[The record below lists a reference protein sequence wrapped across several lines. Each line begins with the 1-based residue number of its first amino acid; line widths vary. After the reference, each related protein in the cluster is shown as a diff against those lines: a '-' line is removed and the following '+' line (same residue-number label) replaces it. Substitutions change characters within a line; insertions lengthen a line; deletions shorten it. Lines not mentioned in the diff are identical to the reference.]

1 MMDVQAKN
9 EQTREAKI
17 KAYAE
22 ALAYF
27 IEEPNAISDP
37 SLKVCVDFFKERIA
51 QEETRRAE
59 GIGIQKQLLKAQN

>member
-1 MMDVQAKN
+1 MDVQAKN

-51 QEETRRAE
+51 QEEARQVSVL
-59 GIGIQKQLLKAQN
+59 GIQKRLMRAQN